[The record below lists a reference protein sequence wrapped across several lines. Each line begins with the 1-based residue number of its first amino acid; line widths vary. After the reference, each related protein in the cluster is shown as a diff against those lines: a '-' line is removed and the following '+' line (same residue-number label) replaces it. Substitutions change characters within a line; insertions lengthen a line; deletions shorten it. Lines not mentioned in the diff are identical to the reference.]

1 MYRELPK
8 LMMYRDLGEDSIIVK
23 ISEIIRDFDKGDYD
37 KDELISRIYSE
48 IHRLLEIATDYGFDK
63 NLWHDYIAYVLVT
76 NENPFSLTAE
86 RAATVE
92 GSVNGFAKEDMR
104 IFMHLFNYDFQKLER
119 TLGID
124 CFSII
129 TDYKSVHKRHQVY
142 NRSVSKKVRDV
153 SDSITAISFVY
164 EEEKKFPENFKNK
177 SADDTAAEML
187 LDLVKEFYKAYG
199 VGMLGLNAAFRIAE
213 NLTPSNTVDKNVQL
227 DYTNQSNLKDFM
239 IGRGISCTPIK
250 NTSKLMLDDLVGYEV
265 QKKRLREN
273 TESFIDGSPANNVL
287 LFGDAGTGKST
298 SIKALINEYYDDG
311 LRMIELYKHQM
322 KLLAPLISSIKNRNY
337 RFIIYMDDLS
347 FEENETEYKYLKAVI
362 EGGLETRPDN
372 VLIYA
377 TSNRRNL
384 IRETWNDTNDV
395 ELDKHRSDTL
405 QEKLSLV
412 SRFGVT
418 IPYMRPDKKGYEE
431 IVKKLAERVRAKQSS
446 AEKGSDSI
454 LADLGL
460 DGSAEN
466 KLNISDEE
474 LLALANKWSVS
485 HGGMSGRAA
494 QQLIDS
500 LS

>member
-1 MYRELPK
+1 MYKELPK
-8 LMMYRDLGEDSIIVK
+8 LMMYRELGEDSIIVK
-23 ISEIIRDFDKGDYD
+23 LSEIIRDFDSGEYT
-37 KDELISRIYSE
+37 KDELISRIYTE
-48 IHRLLEIATDYGFDK
+48 VHKLLEIATDYGFDK
-63 NLWHDYIAYVLVT
+63 NLWQDYIAYTLVT
-76 NENPFSLTAE
+76 NENPFTLTAE
-86 RAATVE
+86 RAGTVE
-92 GSVNGFAKEDMR
+92 GSVNSFAKEDMR
-104 IFMHLFNYDFQKLER
+104 IFNHLFSYDFSRLEKS
-119 TLGID
+119 LGID
-124 CFSII
+124 CFSTI

-142 NRSVSKKVRDV
+142 NRNVSKKVRDV
-153 SDSITAISFVY
+153 SDSIVAINSVY
-164 EEEKKFPENFKNK
+164 EEERKFPQNFKNK
-177 SADDTAAEML
+177 SADDVAAEML

-213 NLTPSNTVDKNVQL
+213 TVPNQECTAKKNI
-227 DYTNQSNLKDFM
+227 DFQ

-250 NTSKLMLDDLVGYEV
+250 NNNHLVLDDLVGYEI
-265 QKKRLREN
+265 QKSRLREN
-273 TESFIDGSPANNVL
+273 TESFLAGNPANNVL

-347 FEENETEYKYLKAVI
+347 FEEDETEYKYLKAVI

-384 IRETWNDTNDV
+384 IKETWNDTNDV
-395 ELDKHRSDTL
+395 DLDKHRSDTL

-418 IPYMRPDKKGYEE
+418 IPYMRPNKKEYEE
-431 IVKKLAERVRAKQSS
+431 IVRSLGSRLAEKKKASG
-446 AEKGSDSI
+446 EGFDMTE
-454 LADLGL
+454 D
-460 DGSAEN
+460 
-466 KLNISDEE
+466 E
-474 LLALANKWSVS
+474 LLTLANKWSVA

-500 LS
+500 IT